1 VSPAQLERHLAAH
14 RRTVERA
21 LRDILK
27 NVKGRPAT
35 LAQAMR
41 YAVLGPGKRLRP
53 VLTLLSAELVG
64 GAGAAMCAVPF
75 GCALELIHAYSLVHD
90 DLPAM
95 DDDDER
101 RGRPS
106 LHKAYDEATAI
117 LTGDA
122 LLTEAFAVV
131 ARGAE
136 RLGSSAAGARR
147 AVRIVAEVA
156 GASGPDGMVAGQ
168 VVDLASEGLGA
179 DVPLRTV
186 ESIHRRKTGAL
197 IRCAVRIGAIAAG
210 ASETR
215 IASLTVYGE
224 ALGLAFQI
232 ADDILDA
239 THASDKIGRAGGGD
253 AARGKATYPGLLGV
267 DGARRRAQRAAD
279 DACAALRPFGAR
291 ATVLAALV
299 RHVVERAA

>member
-1 VSPAQLERHLAAH
+1 VSPAQLERHLATH
-14 RRTVERA
+14 RRTVDRA
-21 LRDILK
+21 LRDVLK
-27 NVKGRPAT
+27 TPPRRPAR
-35 LAQAMR
+35 LAAAMR

-53 VLTLLSAELVG
+53 VLTLAAAELVG
-64 GAGAAMCAVPF
+64 GPDAAARAVRF

-122 LLTEAFAVV
+122 LLTEAFAVI
-131 ARGAE
+131 ARASADLGTGA
-136 RLGSSAAGARR
+136 SAARR

-156 GASGPDGMVAGQ
+156 EASGPDGMVAGQ
-168 VVDLASEGLGA
+168 VVDLASEGRA

-186 ESIHRRKTGAL
+186 EGIHRRKTGAL

-210 ASETR
+210 ATEPR
-215 IASLTVYGE
+215 LASLTVYGE

-267 DGARRRAQRAAD
+267 DGARKRAQRAAD

>member
-1 VSPAQLERHLAAH
+1 MSPVELERYLAAH

-21 LRDILK
+21 LREILK
-27 NVKGRPAT
+27 TPKGRPAR
-35 LAQAMR
+35 LGEAMR
-41 YAVLGPGKRLRP
+41 YAVLGTGKRLRP
-53 VLTLLSAELVG
+53 VLTLAAAELVG
-64 GAGAAMCAVPF
+64 GTDAAARAVPF

-106 LHKAYDEATAI
+106 LHRAYDEASAI

-122 LLTEAFAVV
+122 LLTEAFAVI
-131 ARGAE
+131 AGAAG
-136 RLGSSAAGARR
+136 RLGPGAAGPRR

-156 GASGPDGMVAGQ
+156 AAAGPDGMVAGQ
-168 VVDLASEGLGA
+168 VVDLASERLPN
-179 DVPLRTV
+179 VSLRTV
-186 ESIHRRKTGAL
+186 EGIHRRKTGAL

-215 IASLTVYGE
+215 IANLSTYGE

-232 ADDILDA
+232 ADDVLDA
-239 THASDKIGRAGGGD
+239 THASDKIGRKGGGD

-267 DGARRRAQRAAD
+267 EGARRRARRAAD
-279 DACAALRPFGAR
+279 DACAALRPFGPR
-291 ATVLAALV
+291 ATALSALV

>member
-1 VSPAQLERHLAAH
+1 MSPAELERYLAAH

-21 LRDILK
+21 LRDVLK
-27 NVKGRPAT
+27 TPKGRPAK
-35 LAQAMR
+35 LAEAMR

-53 VLTLLSAELVG
+53 VLTLASAELVG
-64 GAGAAMCAVPF
+64 GPAAAARAVRF

-122 LLTEAFAVV
+122 LLTEAFAVI
-131 ARGAE
+131 ARASADLGA
-136 RLGSSAAGARR
+136 SAAATRR

-156 GASGPDGMVAGQ
+156 EASGPDGMVAGQ
-168 VVDLASEGLGA
+168 AVDLASEGLA
-179 DVPLRTV
+179 NVPLKTV
-186 ESIHRRKTGAL
+186 EGIHRRKTGAL

-210 ASETR
+210 ASEPR
-215 IASLTVYGE
+215 LASLTVYGE

-232 ADDILDA
+232 ADDVLDA

-267 DGARRRAQRAAD
+267 DGARKRARRAAD

-291 ATVLAALV
+291 ATALAALV
-299 RHVVERAA
+299 RHVVDRAA

>member
-1 VSPAQLERHLAAH
+1 MSPVELERYLAAH
-14 RRTVERA
+14 RRTVDRA
-21 LRDILK
+21 LRGILRTP
-27 NVKGRPAT
+27 KGRPAK
-35 LAQAMR
+35 LAEAMR

-53 VLTLLSAELVG
+53 VLTLASAELVG
-64 GAGAAMCAVPF
+64 GTDVAAKAVPF

-106 LHKAYDEATAI
+106 LHKAYDEALAI
-117 LTGDA
+117 LAGDA
-122 LLTEAFAVV
+122 LLTEAFAVI
-131 ARGAE
+131 ARSAG
-136 RLGSSAAGARR
+136 RLGSGGAAAKRTT
-147 AVRIVAEVA
+147 RIVAEVA
-156 GASGPDGMVAGQ
+156 EASGPDGMVAGQ
-168 VVDLASEGLGA
+168 VVDLASEGRA
-179 DVPLRTV
+179 NVPLRTV
-186 ESIHRRKTGAL
+186 EGIHRRKTGAL

-210 ASETR
+210 ASEAR
-215 IASLTVYGE
+215 LASLTVYGE

-267 DGARRRAQRAAD
+267 DGARKRARRASD
-279 DACAALRPFGAR
+279 DACAALRPFGVR
-291 ATVLAALV
+291 ATPLAALV
-299 RHVVERAA
+299 CHVVERAA

>member
-1 VSPAQLERHLAAH
+1 MSPAELERYLAAH

-21 LRDILK
+21 LRDVLK
-27 NVKGRPAT
+27 APKGRPAE

-53 VLTLLSAELVG
+53 VLTLAAAELVG
-64 GAGAAMCAVPF
+64 GPAATARAVRF

-106 LHKAYDEATAI
+106 LHRAFDEATAI

-122 LLTEAFAVV
+122 LLTEAFAVIARATGDLGTGPV
-131 ARGAE
+131 AAQ
-136 RLGSSAAGARR
+136 R
-147 AVRIVAEVA
+147 AVRIVEEVA
-156 GASGPDGMVAGQ
+156 AASGPDGMVAGQ
-168 VVDLASEGLGA
+168 AVDLASEGRA
-179 DVPLRTV
+179 RVSLRTV
-186 ESIHRRKTGAL
+186 EGIHRRKTGAL
-197 IRCAVRIGAIAAG
+197 IRCAVRIGGIAAG
-210 ASETR
+210 ASEKR
-215 IASLTVYGE
+215 LASLTTYGE

-267 DGARRRAQRAAD
+267 GGARRRARRAAD

-291 ATVLAALV
+291 ATALAALV

>member
-1 VSPAQLERHLAAH
+1 MSPAELERYLAAH

-21 LRDILK
+21 LRDLLK
-27 NVKGRPAT
+27 TPKGRPRK
-35 LAQAMR
+35 LAEAMR

-53 VLTLLSAELVG
+53 VLTIASAELVG
-64 GAGAAMCAVPF
+64 GPAAAARAVRF
-75 GCALELIHAYSLVHD
+75 GCALELVHAYSLVHD

-106 LHKAYDEATAI
+106 LHRAYDEATAI

-131 ARGAE
+131 AAAARD
-136 RLGSSAAGARR
+136 LGTGAGAAQR
-147 AVRIVAEVA
+147 AVRIVTEVA
-156 GASGPDGMVAGQ
+156 FASGPDGMVAGQ
-168 VVDLASEGLGA
+168 AVDLASEGLA
-179 DVPLRTV
+179 NVSLRTV
-186 ESIHRRKTGAL
+186 EGIHRRKTGAL
-197 IRCAVRIGAIAAG
+197 IRCAVRIGGIAAG

-215 IASLTVYGE
+215 LASLTAYGE

-232 ADDILDA
+232 ADDVLDA

-253 AARGKATYPGLLGV
+253 AARGKATYLDLLGI
-267 DGARRRAQRAAD
+267 DGALRRASRPAD
-279 DACAALRPFGAR
+279 DACTPLRPFVAR
-291 ATVLAALV
+291 ATALAALV

>member
-1 VSPAQLERHLAAH
+1 MTPAALERYLAAH

-21 LRDILK
+21 LRGFLK
-27 NVKGRPAT
+27 SHPGRPAE
-35 LAQAMR
+35 LAAAMR

-53 VLTLLSAELVG
+53 VLALASAEVVG
-64 GAGAAMCAVPF
+64 GAGAVSRAVPF

-106 LHKAYDEATAI
+106 LHVKYGEALAI
-117 LTGDA
+117 LAGDA
-122 LLTEAFAVV
+122 LLTEAFTVISN
-131 ARGAE
+131 G
-136 RLGSSAAGARR
+136 AGASPGDRTR
-147 AVRIVAEVA
+147 ALTIVAEVA
-156 GASGPDGMVAGQ
+156 AAAGADGMVAGQ
-168 VVDLASEGLGA
+168 VVDLASEGLA

-186 ESIHRRKTGAL
+186 TSIHRRKTGAL
-197 IRCAVRIGAIAAG
+197 IRCAVRAGAIAAG
-210 ASETR
+210 ASPR
-215 IASLTVYGE
+215 QLVALTEYGE

-239 THASDKIGRAGGGD
+239 TDARSLIGRKGGGD
-253 AARGKATYPGLLGV
+253 EARGKATYPALLGV
-267 DGARRRAQRAAD
+267 AGARRRAQEAA
-279 DACAALRPFGAR
+279 ASAGAVLRPVGAKAAALD
-291 ATVLAALV
+291 ALV

>member
-1 VSPAQLERHLAAH
+1 MNPAQLERYLAAH
-14 RRTVERA
+14 RRTVDRA
-21 LRDILK
+21 LREILK
-27 NVKGRPAT
+27 TPKGRPAK
-35 LAQAMR
+35 LGEAMR

-53 VLTLLSAELVG
+53 VLTLAAAELVG
-64 GAGAAMCAVPF
+64 GADVAARAVPF

-106 LHKAYDEATAI
+106 LHKAYDEALAI

-122 LLTEAFAVV
+122 LLTEAFAVI
-131 ARGAE
+131 ARSAGL
-136 RLGSSAAGARR
+136 LGSGSSGAKRV
-147 AVRIVAEVA
+147 ARIVAEVA
-156 GASGPDGMVAGQ
+156 EASGPDGMVAGQ
-168 VVDLASEGLGA
+168 VVDLASEGLV

-186 ESIHRRKTGAL
+186 EGIHRRKTGAL

-210 ASETR
+210 ASEAR
-215 IASLTVYGE
+215 LASLTVYGE
-224 ALGLAFQI
+224 ALGPAVQI

-239 THASDKIGRAGGGD
+239 IHASDKIGRAGGGD
-253 AARGKATYPGLLGV
+253 AARGKATYPALLGV
-267 DGARRRAQRAAD
+267 DGARKRARRASD

-291 ATVLAALV
+291 ATPLAALV